1 MSPLPRQTS
10 AAAGS
15 PGSGGPLG
23 ALLPHAALFTAMFIW
38 STSFIAL
45 KIALSGFGP
54 LQVMGGRMT
63 VAALAFLPLWPTLWR
78 ALRTQGRWRALA
90 LMVVC
95 EPCLYFLCEIYALRY
110 TSAAQ
115 AGMIVAMLPL
125 CVAVAAWVVLRERTS
140 PRVWLG
146 FAMALSGGVWLSMGA
161 VHTENA
167 PQPVLGNALEA
178 LAMCCATA
186 YTISVKR
193 LSSSY
198 TPMQLTACQSTTG
211 MGFFVPLA
219 LLTAGGN
226 ALPLA
231 ASLPVLPHWAPLAAV
246 VYLGGLVTFGGYG
259 LYNFGLSRLP
269 AAQASAYTNLI
280 PVMTLGMG
288 LFWLDEVFVPM
299 QYAASA
305 LVVLGVILS
314 QMRGKG

>member
-1 MSPLPRQTS
+1 MGEKNSEGLMQ
-10 AAAGS
+10 
-15 PGSGGPLG
+15 

-45 KIALSGFGP
+45 KIGLSGFAP
-54 LQVMGGRMT
+54 LEVMGGRMT
-63 VAALAFLPLWPTLWR
+63 VAALAFLPLWPTLAR
-78 ALRTQGRWRALA
+78 ALRTQGRWKAL
-90 LMVVC
+90 LFMVIC
-95 EPCLYFLCEIYALRY
+95 EPCLYFSCEIYALRY

-140 PRVWLG
+140 PRVWAG
-146 FAMALSGGVWLSMGA
+146 FVMALAGGIWLSLGA
-161 VHTENA
+161 VNTENA
-167 PQPVLGNALEA
+167 PNPILGNALEA

-198 TPMQLTACQSTTG
+198 SPMQLTACQSSTG
-211 MGFFVPLA
+211 MIFFLPLA
-219 LLTAGGN
+219 LTIGGGA

-231 ASLPVLPHWAPLAAV
+231 AELPPLPAWAPTAAV

-269 AAQASAYTNLI
+269 AARASAYTNLI

-288 LFWLDEVFVPM
+288 VYWLNEVFTPA

-305 LVVLGVILS
+305 LVVAGVLLS
-314 QMRGKG
+314 QIRRGERP